1 MIISS
6 RASAE
11 QIRRKS
17 RKTTSL
23 PVATAP
29 SKLPH
34 GK

>member
-1 MIISS
+1 MSISS

-11 QIRRKS
+11 QIRRKLC
-17 RKTTSL
+17 KTASL

-29 SKLPH
+29 SKLPQ